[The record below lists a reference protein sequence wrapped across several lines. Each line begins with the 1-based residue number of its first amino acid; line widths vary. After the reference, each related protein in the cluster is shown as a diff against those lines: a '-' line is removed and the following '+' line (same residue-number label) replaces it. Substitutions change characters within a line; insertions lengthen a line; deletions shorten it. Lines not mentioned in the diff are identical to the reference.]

1 VSLSAISFVA
11 GDREDDD
18 GDYMIIIYGPF
29 FLKKYW
35 ISIGLVLLPAQDH
48 VLFFPSFLLL
58 DGHQNFCF

>member
-29 FLKKYW
+29 FLKKLDIYW
-35 ISIGLVLLPAQDH
+35 SCPASCSGSCS
-48 VLFFPSFLLL
+48 FFSSFLLL